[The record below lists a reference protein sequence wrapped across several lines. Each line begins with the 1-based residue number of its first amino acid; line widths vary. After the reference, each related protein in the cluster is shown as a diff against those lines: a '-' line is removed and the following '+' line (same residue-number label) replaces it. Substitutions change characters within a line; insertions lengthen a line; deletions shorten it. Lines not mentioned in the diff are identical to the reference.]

1 LQGAI
6 SKWNKFWEQ
15 CPFNL
20 KSDEVGDTGDWICD
34 CGERNKRKFCADLS
48 FRHWRVENEKS
59 DFYKWNHGVGKTAT
73 SRELQKLLSNCVFLD
88 GDWCWTCLLLL

>member
-1 LQGAI
+1 MQSIYVDINCKGLFQNGINFGSSAL
-6 SKWNKFWEQ
+6 
-15 CPFNL
+15 FNL

-59 DFYKWNHGVGKTAT
+59 DFYKWNHGRRENSNKQRIAKTFI
-73 SRELQKLLSNCVFLD
+73 KLCFS
-88 GDWCWTCLLLL
+88 GR